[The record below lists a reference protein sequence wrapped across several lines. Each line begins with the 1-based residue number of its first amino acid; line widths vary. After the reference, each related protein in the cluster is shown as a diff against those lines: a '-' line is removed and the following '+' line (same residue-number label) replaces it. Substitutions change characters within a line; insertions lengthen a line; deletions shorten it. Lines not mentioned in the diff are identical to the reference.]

1 MWWIKKKDELLNIA
15 SKTSNCIIYD
25 RFTIENSIKKLKK
38 IEAIDQLF
46 FAMKANFNSEILDII
61 YKSGLGFECVSIGE
75 MKRLFDLMPNID
87 RKKIIFTP
95 NFAKKSDYIWA
106 LANQVTVIVDSIY
119 PIAKWPDIFENQ
131 DIMIRIDP
139 GKGDGHHD
147 HVITAGSH
155 SKFGIPLSDINQ
167 VLRLCE
173 KYRIKIIGLHTHH
186 GSGIK
191 NISTWID
198 TAKLLLELSKK
209 FKDTAV
215 INLGGGI
222 PIKEKLNQREF
233 DFNKFSHMLIDL
245 KKNFKNIEMWFEP
258 GRFIVGESGALIT
271 HVTQIKQKDDQNY
284 IGVDVGMNVLIRP
297 ILYGSYHEIVNLTK
311 YDQER
316 KLLVSIVGP
325 ICESGD
331 KLGENREFPETDEED
346 VILIANAGAYVRSM
360 ASEYNLREMPD
371 EIII

>member
-1 MWWIKKKDELLNIA
+1 LWWIKKKDELLNIA

-25 RFTIENSIKKLKK
+25 TFTIENSIKKLKK

-75 MKRLFDLMPNID
+75 MKRLFDLIPNID

-106 LANQVTVIVDSIY
+106 LANQVIVIVDSIY
-119 PIAKWPDIFENQ
+119 PIAKWPDIFENK

-233 DFNKFSHMLIDL
+233 DFNKFSQMLIDL
-245 KKNFKNIEMWFEP
+245 KKNFKNIAMWFEP

-271 HVTQIKQKDDQNY
+271 RVTQIKQKDDQKY

>member
-1 MWWIKKKDELLNIA
+1 
-15 SKTSNCIIYD
+15 
-25 RFTIENSIKKLKK
+25 
-38 IEAIDQLF
+38 
-46 FAMKANFNSEILDII
+46 
-61 YKSGLGFECVSIGE
+61 
-75 MKRLFDLMPNID
+75 
-87 RKKIIFTP
+87 
-95 NFAKKSDYIWA
+95 
-106 LANQVTVIVDSIY
+106 
-119 PIAKWPDIFENQ
+119 
-131 DIMIRIDP
+131 MIRIDP

-173 KYRIKIIGLHTHH
+173 KYRIKITGLHTHN

-191 NISTWID
+191 NISTWLD

-233 DFNKFSHMLIDL
+233 DFNKFSHMLTDL

>member
-25 RFTIENSIKKLKK
+25 KFTIENSIKKLKK

-75 MKRLFDLMPNID
+75 MKRLFDLMPEID

-106 LANQVTVIVDSIY
+106 LTNQVIVIVDSIY

-173 KYRIKIIGLHTHH
+173 KYCIKIIGLHTHN

-191 NISTWID
+191 NISTWLD

-233 DFNKFSHMLIDL
+233 DFNKFSQMLIDL
-245 KKNFKNIEMWFEP
+245 KKDFKNIAMWFEP

>member
-25 RFTIENSIKKLKK
+25 KFTIENSIKKLKK

-46 FAMKANFNSEILDII
+46 FAMKANFNSEILGII

-106 LANQVTVIVDSIY
+106 LANQVTVIVDSVY

-173 KYRIKIIGLHTHH
+173 KYCIKIIGLHTHN

-191 NISTWID
+191 NISTWLD

>member
-25 RFTIENSIKKLKK
+25 KYTIENSIKKLKK

-46 FAMKANFNSEILDII
+46 FAMKANFNSEILGII

-75 MKRLFDLMPNID
+75 MKYLFDLMPNID
-87 RKKIIFTP
+87 RNKIIFTP

-106 LANQVTVIVDSIY
+106 LANQVTVIVDSVY

-173 KYRIKIIGLHTHH
+173 KYCIKIIGLHTHN

-191 NISTWID
+191 NISTWLD

-258 GRFIVGESGALIT
+258 GRFVVGESGALIT

-360 ASEYNLREMPD
+360 ASEYNLRDMPD

>member
-25 RFTIENSIKKLKK
+25 KFTIENSIKKLKK

-46 FAMKANFNSEILDII
+46 FAMKANFNSEILGII

-75 MKRLFDLMPNID
+75 MKHLFDLMPNID
-87 RKKIIFTP
+87 RNKIIFTP

-106 LANQVTVIVDSIY
+106 LANQVTVIVDSVY

-167 VLRLCE
+167 VLRLSE
-173 KYRIKIIGLHTHH
+173 KYRIKIIGLHTHN

-191 NISTWID
+191 NISTWLD

>member
-75 MKRLFDLMPNID
+75 MKRLFDLMPNIA

-297 ILYGSYHEIVNLTK
+297 ILYGSYHEIVNLTNF
-311 YDQER
+311 DQER

>member
-38 IEAIDQLF
+38 IEVIDQLF
-46 FAMKANFNSEILDII
+46 FAMKANFNPEILDII

-106 LANQVTVIVDSIY
+106 LANQVTVIVDSVY

-173 KYRIKIIGLHTHH
+173 KYCIKIIGLHTHN

-191 NISTWID
+191 NISTWLD

-233 DFNKFSHMLIDL
+233 DFNKFSQMLIDL
-245 KKNFKNIEMWFEP
+245 KKDFKNIAMWFEP

>member
-25 RFTIENSIKKLKK
+25 KFTIENSIKKLKK

-87 RKKIIFTP
+87 RNKIIFTP

-106 LANQVTVIVDSIY
+106 LANQVTVIVDSVY

-173 KYRIKIIGLHTHH
+173 KYCIKIIGLHTHN

-191 NISTWID
+191 NISTWLD

-233 DFNKFSHMLIDL
+233 DFNKFSQMLIDL
-245 KKNFKNIEMWFEP
+245 KKDFKNIAMWFEP

>member
-1 MWWIKKKDELLNIA
+1 LWWIKKKDELLNIA

-106 LANQVTVIVDSIY
+106 LANQVIVIVDSIY
-119 PIAKWPDIFENQ
+119 PIAKWPDIFENK

-167 VLRLCE
+167 VLRICE

-191 NISTWID
+191 NISTWLD

-233 DFNKFSHMLIDL
+233 DFNKFSQMLIDL
-245 KKNFKNIEMWFEP
+245 KKNFKNIAMWFEP

>member
-46 FAMKANFNSEILDII
+46 FAMKANFNSEILGII

-75 MKRLFDLMPNID
+75 MKHLFDLMPNID
-87 RKKIIFTP
+87 RNKIIFTP

-106 LANQVTVIVDSIY
+106 LANQVTVIVDSVY

-173 KYRIKIIGLHTHH
+173 KYCIKIIGLHTHN

-191 NISTWID
+191 NISTWLD

-233 DFNKFSHMLIDL
+233 DFNKFSQMLIDL
-245 KKNFKNIEMWFEP
+245 KKDFKNIAMWFEP

>member
-25 RFTIENSIKKLKK
+25 KFTIENSIKKLKK

-87 RKKIIFTP
+87 RNKIIFTP

-106 LANQVTVIVDSIY
+106 LANQVTVIVDSVY

-173 KYRIKIIGLHTHH
+173 KYCIKIIGLHTHN

-191 NISTWID
+191 NISTWLD

>member
-191 NISTWID
+191 NISTWLD

>member
-25 RFTIENSIKKLKK
+25 KFTIENSIKKLKK

-46 FAMKANFNSEILDII
+46 FAMKANFNSEILGII

-75 MKRLFDLMPNID
+75 MKHLFDLMPNID
-87 RKKIIFTP
+87 RNKIIFTP

-106 LANQVTVIVDSIY
+106 LANQVTVIVDSVY

-173 KYRIKIIGLHTHH
+173 KYCIKIIGLHTHN

-191 NISTWID
+191 NISTWLD

-360 ASEYNLREMPD
+360 ASEYNLRDMPD

>member
-173 KYRIKIIGLHTHH
+173 KHHIKIIGLHTHN

-191 NISTWID
+191 NISTWLD

-233 DFNKFSHMLIDL
+233 DFNKFSRMLIDL

>member
-106 LANQVTVIVDSIY
+106 LTNQVIVIVDSIY

-173 KYRIKIIGLHTHH
+173 KYCIKIIGLHTHN

-191 NISTWID
+191 NISTWLD

-233 DFNKFSHMLIDL
+233 DFNKFSQMLIDL
-245 KKNFKNIEMWFEP
+245 KKDFKNIAMWFEP

>member
-25 RFTIENSIKKLKK
+25 TFTIENSIKKLKK

-75 MKRLFDLMPNID
+75 MKRLFDLIPNID

-106 LANQVTVIVDSIY
+106 LANQVIVIVDSIY
-119 PIAKWPDIFENQ
+119 PIAKWPDIFENK

-233 DFNKFSHMLIDL
+233 DFNKFSQMLIDL
-245 KKNFKNIEMWFEP
+245 KKNFKNIAMWFEP

-271 HVTQIKQKDDQNY
+271 RVTQIKQKDDQKY

>member
-25 RFTIENSIKKLKK
+25 KFTIENSIKKLKK

-75 MKRLFDLMPNID
+75 MKRLFDLIPNID

-106 LANQVTVIVDSIY
+106 LANQVTVIVDSVY

-173 KYRIKIIGLHTHH
+173 KYCIKIIGLHTHN

-191 NISTWID
+191 NISTWLD